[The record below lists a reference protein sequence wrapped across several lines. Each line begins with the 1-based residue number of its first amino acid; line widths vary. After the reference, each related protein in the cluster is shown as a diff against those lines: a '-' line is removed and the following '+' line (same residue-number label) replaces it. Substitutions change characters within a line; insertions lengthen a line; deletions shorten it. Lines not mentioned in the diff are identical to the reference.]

1 MSLAEAPMTTRQALV
16 ASERITPNV
25 LEATIAKQRE
35 QLKDQ
40 MRIADAARSRIDGES
55 DLEDVELWATAA
67 RNAADI
73 VRCLSENLEMEA
85 MSHIAVVEA
94 PSERLTDEL
103 VKRAKN
109 GERAE
114 VVKLLSATLKKLS
127 KKEPARGAR

>member
-25 LEATIAKQRE
+25 LEATIRKQRE
-35 QLKDQ
+35 QLRDLL
-40 MRIADAARSRIDGES
+40 RIADGARAQ
-55 DLEDVELWATAA
+55 EDFELWATQA
-67 RNAADI
+67 RNVAD
-73 VRCLSENLEMEA
+73 VAKALDENLEMEA